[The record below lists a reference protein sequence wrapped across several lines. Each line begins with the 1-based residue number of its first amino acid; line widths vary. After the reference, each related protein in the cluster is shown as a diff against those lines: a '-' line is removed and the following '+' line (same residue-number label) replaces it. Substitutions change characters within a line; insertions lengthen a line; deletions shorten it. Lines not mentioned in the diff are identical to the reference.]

1 MSIRKLGT
9 GAAALLA
16 SIATVALAATPA
28 LATGDASTAPGE
40 TCPNEGL
47 VGFREAL
54 SECRGFE
61 MVTPPFE
68 EGEEPTVEGVSEDG
82 SHVLSGSL
90 GNYAGRENSVGTHG
104 TPYLVSRGGGGWGSV
119 ALSPSS
125 TVFPAQQY
133 WMASSDLSR
142 SLWRFRSV
150 SEPITGE
157 DLYLREANGSLVKIG
172 SLVPPR
178 DEQGPAAGDDV
189 HFYGVAN
196 LEYKDASDDLSDVLF
211 SISKKGALW
220 PFDTTI
226 PKASNH
232 SSLYEYSEG
241 APEPA
246 LVGVSDGGTVLK
258 GVRAKPLGEY
268 EEVEDFTEVL
278 PAGRLIS
285 DCRTS
290 LGSEEEDGYNAM
302 SRDGRTVYFTAAGF
316 ENPEGSDECENEIY
330 ADGPTDPTHPHAPL
344 VNELY
349 ARVGHSET
357 VPISEPTFEAC
368 EECKTGT
375 KAPGSGRT
383 SPHEAVP
390 EHSAEFAGASE
401 DGSKA
406 FFLTTQELWPGAS
419 GKNLYEYDFD
429 APPGER
435 VIPISSVGGT
445 GDGEVQGVARVS
457 EDGSHVY
464 FVAKGKLAENANQY
478 GRTAVSGQE
487 NLYVFSRNAAH
498 PTGEIAFVTPLSGGD
513 SEDWGKKDNYRPFQA
528 TPDGQFVVFV
538 SRVNAAS
545 SGAVVEGLP
554 QVYEYSAESGELVRV
569 STGQRG
575 FAEGLENADLG
586 GISAGIPRQ
595 DYTTS
600 GAALGPT
607 MAATNLAISA
617 DGSTVAFTN
626 QGALTKIALEATGG
640 VAELPTEG
648 ERETNAYVFRS
659 SGGVLSSGEVYLVS
673 ARIKSLVGLDASG
686 EDVFFHTGIQLVPSD
701 SDGALDL
708 YDARIGGGV
717 PADVPEVPCEGEA
730 CHGAPGFAPVLPGVG
745 GSAVAS
751 GGNPAPAVSPVSVVS
766 TPAKAGPK
774 ALTEAQKLSRALG
787 ACRRKSKKL
796 RSTCEKRARRTYR
809 RDK

>member
-1 MSIRKLGT
+1 MVGIRKLGI
-9 GAAALLA
+9 GGAALLA
-16 SIATVALAATPA
+16 LLLATTAGVIATPA

-68 EGEEPTVEGVSEDG
+68 AGEEPNLRAISTDG
-82 SHVLSGSL
+82 SHVLYGSL
-90 GNYAGRENSVGTHG
+90 GNYSGKENNSGVAESPYLAGRNAS
-104 TPYLVSRGGGGWGSV
+104 GWGSS
-119 ALSPSS
+119 ALSPPS
-125 TVFPAQQY
+125 TTFPAQQY

-142 SLWRFRSV
+142 SLWRFRAV

-189 HFYGVAN
+189 HLYGVN
-196 LEYKDASDDLSDVLF
+196 HLLYLDASDDLSDVLF
-211 SISKKGALW
+211 SISKSGALW

-226 PKASNH
+226 PKASTH
-232 SSLYEYSEG
+232 SSLYEYSGG
-241 APEPA
+241 ASEPA

-258 GVRAKPLGEY
+258 GVRANLSEPGEL
-268 EEVEDFTEVL
+268 EEFTEVL

-285 DCRTS
+285 DCQTS
-290 LGSEEEDGYNAM
+290 LGSEEGDGYNAM
-302 SRDGRTVYFTAAGF
+302 STDGRMVYFTAAGF
-316 ENPEGSDECENEIY
+316 ENPEGSEECEGEIHAY
-330 ADGPTDPTHPHAPL
+330 GRKDPVHPYAPL

-390 EHSAEFAGASE
+390 ERSAEFAGASE

-419 GKNLYEYDFD
+419 GMNLYEYDFD
-429 APPGER
+429 APQGER

-513 SEDWGKKDNYRPFQA
+513 SEDWGKNDNYRPFQA

-586 GISAGIPRQ
+586 GISAGIPAQ

-600 GAALGPT
+600 GRALGPT
-607 MAATNLAISA
+607 RAATNLAISA
-617 DGSTVAFTN
+617 DGSTIAFTN
-626 QGALTKIALEATGG
+626 HGALTKIALEETGG
-640 VAELPTEG
+640 VPVLPTEG

-659 SGGVLSSGEVYLVS
+659 SGGVLSSGEVYLLSV
-673 ARIKSLVGLDASG
+673 RIKSLEGLDSSG
-686 EDVFFHTGIQLVPSD
+686 EDVFFKTGAQLVPVD
-701 SDGALDL
+701 VDGALDL

-717 PADVPEVPCEGEA
+717 PADVPQVACEGET
-730 CHGAPGFAPVLPGVG
+730 CHGAPSSTPAVG
-745 GSAVAS
+745 GSGTA
-751 GGNPAPAVSPVSVVS
+751 AVSGSGDLVSPLPS
-766 TPAKAGPK
+766 AAPPK
-774 ALTEAQKLSRALG
+774 PPSP
-787 ACRRKSKKL
+787 KSKQKAKL
-796 RSTCEKRARRTYR
+796 RRCKRGTTLEHGRCVKRKTSR
-809 RDK
+809 SSHNKGSKR

>member
-54 SECRGFE
+54 PECRGFE
-61 MVTPPFE
+61 MVTPTFE
-68 EGEEPTVEGVSEDG
+68 AGEEPTVEGVSEDG

-125 TVFPAQQY
+125 AVFPAQQY

-189 HFYGVAN
+189 HFYGVGN
-196 LEYKDASDDLSDVLF
+196 LHYKDASDDLSDVLF
-211 SISKKGALW
+211 SINKGGALW

-226 PKASNH
+226 PTVSGL
-232 SSLYEYSEG
+232 SSLYAYSEG
-241 APEPA
+241 ASEPA

-258 GVRAKPLGEY
+258 GVRAKLSEPGEL
-268 EEVEDFTEVL
+268 EEFTEVL

-285 DCRTS
+285 DCQTS

-302 SRDGRTVYFTAAGF
+302 SADGRTVYFTAAGF
-316 ENPEGSDECENEIY
+316 ENPEGSEECEVEIHRY
-330 ADGPTDPTHPHAPL
+330 GRKDPVHPYAPL

-357 VPISEPTFEAC
+357 IPISEPTFEAC

-375 KAPGSGRT
+375 STPGGPKFP
-383 SPHEAVP
+383 PHEAVP
-390 EHSAEFAGASE
+390 ERSAEFAGASE

-429 APPGER
+429 APQGER

-478 GRTAVSGQE
+478 GRTAVEGQD
-487 NLYVFSRNAAH
+487 NLYVFIQNAAH
-498 PTGEIAFVTPLSGGD
+498 PTGEIAFVTPLSGED
-513 SEDWGKKDNYRPFQA
+513 REDWGKKDNYRPVQA

-545 SGAVVEGLP
+545 SGAVVEGSP
-554 QVYEYSAESGELVRV
+554 QVYEYSAASGELVRV

-586 GISAGIPRQ
+586 GISAGIPAQ

-607 MAATNLAISA
+607 RAATSLAISA

-626 QGALTKIALEATGG
+626 QGALTKTALEATGG
-640 VAELPTEG
+640 EAELPTEA

-673 ARIKSLVGLDASG
+673 ARIKNLVGLDASG
-686 EDVFFHTGIQLVPSD
+686 ENVFLHTGVQLVPSD

-730 CHGAPGFAPVLPGVG
+730 CHGAPGIAPVLPGVG
-745 GSAVAS
+745 GSALAS

-766 TPAKAGPK
+766 TPKAGPK
-774 ALTEAQKLSRALG
+774 ALTEAQKLSRALRD
-787 ACRRKSKKL
+787 CRKRSKKA
-796 RSTCEKRARRTYR
+796 RPTCEKRARRTYR